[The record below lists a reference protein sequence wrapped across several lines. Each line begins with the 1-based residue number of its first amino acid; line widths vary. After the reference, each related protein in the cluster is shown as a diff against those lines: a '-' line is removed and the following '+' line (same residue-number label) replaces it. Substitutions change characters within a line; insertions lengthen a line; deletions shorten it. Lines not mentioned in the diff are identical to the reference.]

1 MSEEPRPITEPE
13 RAEAR
18 RYSLVIAWSDE
29 DDAYVV
35 SVPEIPG
42 LHTHGSTVAEAAEM
56 GEEAIAV
63 WLDASRHWGEP
74 MPPPPQTAR
83 RVVVERPPQ
92 YDAAKIRA
100 IRERANVSQSV
111 FAAAL
116 NVSPST
122 VQSWE
127 QGARRPD
134 GPSLRLLELA
144 DRQPATIFRTLRPA
158 KSG

>member
-1 MSEEPRPITEPE
+1 MSDEFKVGPNELD
-13 RAEAR
+13 EAR
-18 RYSLVIAWSDE
+18 RYSVVIVWSDE
-29 DDAYVV
+29 DDAWLA
-35 SVPEIPG
+35 SAPDLPG
-42 LHTHGSTVAEAAEM
+42 LRIDGATPAEAAEKL
-56 GEEAIAV
+56 EHSIA
-63 WLDASRHWGEP
+63 LSLELSRRLHHP
-74 MPPPPQTAR
+74 TPAPPQTAR

>member
-1 MSEEPRPITEPE
+1 MGEEFLIDEE
-13 RAEAR
+13 DLQEAR
-18 RYSLVIAWSDE
+18 RYSLLILWSDE

-42 LHTHGSTVAEAAEM
+42 LHTHGATVAEAAEM
-56 GEEAIAV
+56 GEEAIAT
-63 WLDASRHWGEP
+63 WLEASRHWGEALP
-74 MPPPPQTAR
+74 LPPKTAR

-92 YDAAKIRA
+92 YDAAGVRA
-100 IRERANVSQSV
+100 IRERANVSQAV

-127 QGARRPD
+127 GGARRPD

-144 DRQPATIFRTLRPA
+144 DRQPTALFRSIRPA
-158 KSG
+158 SRS